1 MGRGGYCGE
10 GDQVTTRWYR
20 GDETEGWQPFP
31 GYKHIYVDKD
41 GLLYFW
47 DETESE
53 AFGPFQT
60 LVECSLSMG
69 RYASSL

>member
-1 MGRGGYCGE
+1 MI
-10 GDQVTTRWYR
+10 QRWHK
-20 GDETEGWQPFP
+20 GDETRLFQPLP
-31 GYKHIYVDKD
+31 TYKHISVDKD

-60 LVECSLSMG
+60 IIECLLSMD
-69 RYASSL
+69 RYASTL